1 MLLTTQAV
9 GVGKSVRITFPL
21 SAGLNVLVDCG
32 CFERVEGGG
41 VCWQAQPLASQSGEV
56 MLGRVQTPFMK
67 HSWELVPCDLPQ
79 ERSTARHPLEPSAW
93 PHPESLEGQMQ
104 PASQTPPQDKSR
116 GHRSPLSLLSAPCTF
131 LGP

>member
-9 GVGKSVRITFPL
+9 GVGKSVHITFPL
-21 SAGLNVLVDCG
+21 SAGLNVLADCG

-41 VCWQAQPLASQSGEV
+41 ACWQAQPLASQGGEV

-93 PHPESLEGQMQ
+93 PHQGECSL
-104 PASQTPPQDKSR
+104 PARLPLKIRAGATAA
-116 GHRSPLSLLSAPCTF
+116 LSLSYWHLAHSWAPD
-131 LGP
+131 LQ